1 MSIDYLS
8 LIEETHFDTI
18 TDNDEILLVN
28 GENKKIEIPTDFNKE
43 IAVVGDHLSNA
54 ITFSC
59 PKHIEDH
66 VVMECQECFVKW
78 QNGDKYGS
86 YRIARDTYRQDPE
99 NEDNFLLIWEVDG
112 KASHQAG
119 PIYFRLCFRDYE
131 IDEVLEKKI
140 ITYQWSSGV
149 CKEFTIGEGIIGEDT
164 IFPDEDGVVNGPE
177 LERVL
182 EEIYS
187 GVDV

>member
-1 MSIDYLS
+1 MAVDYQS
-8 LIEETHFDTI
+8 LIEEVHLDSI
-18 TDNDEILLVN
+18 SDNDEIIIIN
-28 GENKKIEIPTDFNKE
+28 GETKKVEVPADFNKE

-66 VVMECQECFVKW
+66 AVMMCEECFVKW

-86 YRIARDTYRQDPE
+86 YRIVKDTYKQDPE

-112 KASHQAG
+112 KASYQAG
-119 PIYFRLCFRDYE
+119 PIHFRVCFRDYE
-131 IDEVLEKKI
+131 IDEDQMRKV
-140 ITYQWSSGV
+140 ITYQWSSSV

-164 IFPDEDGVVNGPE
+164 IFPDEDGVVNGAD